1 MKTMTAKSEL
11 MHNENFIIRW
21 FNGQVSEFETSHF
34 GRMVIFLTLQ
44 SCVGS
49 IACMLGIKAGAGDWA
64 LILGAAITMTSNAM
78 FIAQT
83 GTKLTLL
90 VFYASLIINTALII
104 AFV

>member
-1 MKTMTAKSEL
+1 MKTMTAKTKS
-11 MHNENFIIRW
+11 MNNQNFIARW
-21 FNGQVSEFETSHF
+21 FNGQVEEFETSHF
-34 GRMVIFLTLQ
+34 GRMVVFLTLQ

-49 IACMLGIKAGAGDWA
+49 IACMLGIQAGAGDWA
-64 LILGAAITMTSNAM
+64 LILGAAITMWSNAM

-83 GTKLTLL
+83 GTKLTLG